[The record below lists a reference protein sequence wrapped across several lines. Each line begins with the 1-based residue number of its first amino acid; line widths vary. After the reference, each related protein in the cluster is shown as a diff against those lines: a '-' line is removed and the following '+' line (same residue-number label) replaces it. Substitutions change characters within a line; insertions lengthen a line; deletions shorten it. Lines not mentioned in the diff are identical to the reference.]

1 MAISLRLKDIRK
13 KSKMTQT
20 DIAKILGI
28 TREAYGMYE
37 SGKRQVS
44 IEVLDK
50 LSEYYG
56 LSIDYLVG
64 RVRADETIESLTND
78 ERQILIKYQKL
89 DERGKQT
96 ILSLAQIEMQ
106 LSSD

>member
-20 DIAKILGI
+20 DIAQILGI

-78 ERQILIKYQKL
+78 ERQLLIKYQKL

>member
-1 MAISLRLKDIRK
+1 
-13 KSKMTQT
+13 
-20 DIAKILGI
+20 
-28 TREAYGMYE
+28 MYE

-78 ERQILIKYQKL
+78 ERQLLIKYQKL